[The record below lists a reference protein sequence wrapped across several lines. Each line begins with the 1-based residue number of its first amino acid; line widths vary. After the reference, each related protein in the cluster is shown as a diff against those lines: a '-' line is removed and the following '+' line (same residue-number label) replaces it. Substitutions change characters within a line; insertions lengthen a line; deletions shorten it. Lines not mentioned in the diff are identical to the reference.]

1 MSELV
6 VIVYAKPEPAVMNV
20 CRLLLATVIAL
31 DLSACVESRTPLV
44 TQAQPAV
51 GQQFELNLYEGFKE
65 GRAQDFHTAVYQWK
79 DRRYVR
85 SGGLARDVK
94 SVVAEPLGRD
104 DLILQGANESESTF
118 NYWIARRLFPGV
130 YLIFPIVEADVDD
143 ATRNAI
149 CQSDSENTCT
159 IKAHDQLV
167 MLAQA
172 TAAKPLR
179 NPALGVVMQK

>member
-1 MSELV
+1 MEGRQICSLGRV
-6 VIVYAKPEPAVMNV
+6 GPGRQKFG
-20 CRLLLATVIAL
+20 
-31 DLSACVESRTPLV
+31 SRT
-44 TQAQPAV
+44 A
-51 GQQFELNLYEGFKE
+51 
-65 GRAQDFHTAVYQWK
+65 
-79 DRRYVR
+79 
-85 SGGLARDVK
+85 
-94 SVVAEPLGRD
+94 GRD
-104 DLILQGANESESTF
+104 DLILQGANESESNF

-179 NPALGVVMQK
+179 NPALGVVVQK

>member
-1 MSELV
+1 MSDLV

-51 GQQFELNLYEGFKE
+51 GQQFELNLYEGFKD

-79 DRRYVR
+79 DGRYVR

-94 SVVAEPLGRD
+94 SLVAEPLGRD
-104 DLILQGANESESTF
+104 DLILQGANESESNF